1 LRGVDERQLGEA
13 RLYAHYAVQWLARA
27 ARAYVSPRPDDSHTN
42 LGWDD
47 AVGGF
52 TTHPLPDGSRLAL
65 RIADLM
71 LAILATNGE
80 TQPLFLNGHTEADV
94 RAWLGRHLTA
104 RGLNAQA
111 LDAPSPYEMPAF
123 AVADGA
129 RYATGSLGE
138 ALAVLSDWYANA
150 NLVLGDARQ
159 ALLARGLDAP
169 PVRCW
174 PHHFDLDT
182 LIYFPAKNPDEVRT
196 LGIGFSPGDEYY
208 DEPYFYVS
216 IHPAPDVAMLG
227 LPAIA
232 HWHTDDFTAAVA
244 PARRI
249 VAAQDQKAQVES
261 HLMAATEAAIKILA

>member
-1 LRGVDERQLGEA
+1 MVA
-13 RLYAHYAVQWLARA
+13 
-27 ARAYVSPRPDDSHTN
+27 
-42 LGWDD
+42 
-47 AVGGF
+47 GG
-52 TTHPLPDGSRLAL
+52 
-65 RIADLM
+65 M
-71 LAILATNGE
+71 
-80 TQPLFLNGHTEADV
+80 DV
-94 RAWLGRHLTA
+94 
-104 RGLNAQA
+104 
-111 LDAPSPYEMPAF
+111 
-123 AVADGA
+123 
-129 RYATGSLGE
+129 
-138 ALAVLSDWYANA
+138 
-150 NLVLGDARQ
+150 
-159 ALLARGLDAP
+159 P

-261 HLMAATEAAIKILA
+261 HLMAAAEAAIKVLG